1 MAKPMVIW
9 RDSYALIYS
18 NLSKYEFRMYECNAG
33 KLEWI
38 LLLMKMVMTEY
49 KFLTNKTDE
58 QIKKEFSEMI
68 EHLQECAYEDYFPEM
83 VRMAW
88 DYFAEIVDEPQN
100 YYQEDLCN

>member
-1 MAKPMVIW
+1 MATTQAIW
-9 RDSYALIYS
+9 KDYYALIYS
-18 NLSKYEFRMYECNAG
+18 NLSQYEFRMYECNAG

-68 EHLQECAYEDYFPEM
+68 EHLQECTDEDYFPEM
-83 VRMAW
+83 VKMAW
-88 DYFAEIVDEPQN
+88 NYFAEIVDEPQN
-100 YYQEDLCN
+100 PY